1 MSKSQLPSPCLHSC
15 TPLFRPLGLEGF
27 STTHSAA
34 QSVAGFPPPG
44 TQGETGAVAAH
55 WPVPG
60 SQAATWAHGV
70 SAPHTSGTPK
80 HTPAVHVSGLVR
92 ALPSPRAVPAVF
104 SVIVLSS
111 CSAATAPV
119 PTVTV
124 TPGATSRNAPSPVAT
139 EFRSAPVSSNT
150 SSPTSSGA
158 GARFVQMTTVSTLLS
173 LIAPGMSAASWAA
186 CPSLKVGSGVSCT
199 PARPDAPPAATTT
212 SNATSARRALIT
224 CRPAAPLRDLDQRD
238 SREGGGRAGRAGRRG
253 GDRVHLV
260 RQQCG
265 AEDILRRADH
275 PARAVAQRG
284 RTGAGGVEG
293 QGLVLVEDHRGGRA
307 DRHRLARADVEKSP
321 PAPLERGAQR
331 PRLVEDL

>member
-1 MSKSQLPSPCLHSC
+1 MLCDEERVTDIHHVVPVHVAARDRAGQDRHGGEP
-15 TPLFRPLGLEGF
+15 RGL
-27 STTHSAA
+27 
-34 QSVAGFPPPG
+34 AG
-44 TQGETGAVAAH
+44 GETAGSSMVCRRSTARAMQLSGAPLATTR
-55 WPVPG
+55 PEPLRRLFVPL
-60 SQAATWAHGV
+60 
-70 SAPHTSGTPK
+70 
-80 HTPAVHVSGLVR
+80 PAVLSVSVW
-92 ALPSPRAVPAVF
+92 F
-104 SVIVLSS
+104 S
-111 CSAATAPV
+111 CSAATGPV

-124 TPGATSRNAPSPVAT
+124 TPGATLRNAPSPAAI

-173 LIAPGMSAASWAA
+173 LIAPGVSAATWTA

-199 PARPDAPPAATTT
+199 PARTDASPAATTT
-212 SNATSARRALIT
+212 SNATSARRALIA

-238 SREGGGRAGRAGRRG
+238 SREGWGRAGRAGRRG